1 MLTFAPLESKKKYLS
16 NNDALIKAASFCA
29 YQERCHKE
37 LKEKLAEW
45 GIYGLEADEL
55 MVKLIE
61 LNYLNEERFA
71 CAFAGGKFRVK
82 QWGKLRIKQELKLRD
97 ISDYCINKGLKEIE
111 DPDYRDTL
119 REVLEK
125 KLSSLGKLKA
135 PEAKNKAYKYA
146 LSRGFEPNLIWELL
160 SEIKLWTNISLAC
173 LSL

>member
-1 MLTFAPLESKKKYLS
+1 
-16 NNDALIKAASFCA
+16 LIKAASFCA

-37 LKEKLAEW
+37 VKQKLAEW

-71 CAFAGGKFRVK
+71 QTFAGGKFRVK
-82 QWGKLRIKQELKLRD
+82 QWGKLRIKQELKMRD
-97 ISDYCINKGLKEIE
+97 VSDYCINKGLKEIE
-111 DPDYRDTL
+111 EEDYRNTL
-119 REVLEK
+119 GEVLEN

-146 LSRGFEPNLIWELL
+146 LSRGYEPQLIWEVLA
-160 SEIKLWTNISLAC
+160 EIKL
-173 LSL
+173 

>member
-1 MLTFAPLESKKKYLS
+1 M
-16 NNDALIKAASFCA
+16 IKAASFCA

-37 LKEKLAEW
+37 VKQKLAEW

-71 CAFAGGKFRVK
+71 QTFAGGKFRVK
-82 QWGKLRIKQELKLRD
+82 QWVKLRIKQELKMRD
-97 ISDYCINKGLKEIE
+97 VSDYCINKGLKEIE
-111 DPDYRDTL
+111 EEDYRNTL
-119 REVLEK
+119 GEVLEN

-146 LSRGFEPNLIWELL
+146 LSRGYEPQLIWEVLA
-160 SEIKLWTNISLAC
+160 EIKL
-173 LSL
+173 

>member
-1 MLTFAPLESKKKYLS
+1 METKKKYLS

-37 LKEKLAEW
+37 VKQKLSEW

-71 CAFAGGKFRVK
+71 QAFAGGKFRVK
-82 QWGKLRIKQELKLRD
+82 QWGKMRIKQELKLRD
-97 ISDYCINKGLKEIE
+97 VSEYCINKGLKEIE
-111 DPDYRDTL
+111 EDDYRNTL
-119 REVLEK
+119 NEVLEK

-146 LSRGFEPNLIWELL
+146 LSRGFEPNLIWEIL
-160 SEIKLWTNISLAC
+160 SEIKL
-173 LSL
+173 

>member
-1 MLTFAPLESKKKYLS
+1 MCKLLLTFALLESKKKYLS

-37 LKEKLAEW
+37 VKQKLAEW

-71 CAFAGGKFRVK
+71 QTFAGGKFRVK
-82 QWGKLRIKQELKLRD
+82 QWGKLRIKQELKMRD
-97 ISDYCINKGLKEIE
+97 VSDYCINKGLKEIE
-111 DPDYRDTL
+111 EEDYRNTL
-119 REVLEK
+119 GEVLEN

-146 LSRGFEPNLIWELL
+146 LSRGYEPQLIWEVLA
-160 SEIKLWTNISLAC
+160 EIKL
-173 LSL
+173 

>member
-1 MLTFAPLESKKKYLS
+1 M
-16 NNDALIKAASFCA
+16 IKAASFCA

-37 LKEKLAEW
+37 VKQKLAEW

-71 CAFAGGKFRVK
+71 QAFAGGKFRVK
-82 QWGKLRIKQELKLRD
+82 QWGKLRIKQELKMRD
-97 ISDYCINKGLKEIE
+97 VSDYCINKGLKEIE
-111 DPDYRDTL
+111 EEDYRNTL
-119 REVLEK
+119 GEVLEK

-146 LSRGFEPNLIWELL
+146 LSRGYEPQLIWEVLA
-160 SEIKLWTNISLAC
+160 EIKL
-173 LSL
+173 